1 MVQVYQRHQRLDA
14 LLSATRLVC
23 RLAAWFGG
31 SLFVLVS
38 VVITVEIILRKFF
51 NSTIG
56 GADELTG
63 YALAAAASWSFGFAV
78 LERAHIRVDS
88 LYLLMPSRLRAVLD
102 VVALAAMLMFFGF
115 VLYFALIILAET
127 VHIGARSRTSLYTPL
142 VIPQTIWLLGLIL
155 SVGVTTVLLTC
166 VVTALFAGDIRK
178 VTILAGSKS
187 AEEELEEE
195 LASLEAQHRREIRAD
210 TGVNPS

>member
-1 MVQVYQRHQRLDA
+1 
-14 LLSATRLVC
+14 
-23 RLAAWFGG
+23 
-31 SLFVLVS
+31 
-38 VVITVEIILRKFF
+38 
-51 NSTIG
+51 
-56 GADELTG
+56 
-63 YALAAAASWSFGFAV
+63 
-78 LERAHIRVDS
+78 
-88 LYLLMPSRLRAVLD
+88 MPSRLRAVLD

-115 VLYFALIILAET
+115 ILYFALIILAET
-127 VHIGARSRTSLYTPL
+127 IHIGARSRTSLYTPL